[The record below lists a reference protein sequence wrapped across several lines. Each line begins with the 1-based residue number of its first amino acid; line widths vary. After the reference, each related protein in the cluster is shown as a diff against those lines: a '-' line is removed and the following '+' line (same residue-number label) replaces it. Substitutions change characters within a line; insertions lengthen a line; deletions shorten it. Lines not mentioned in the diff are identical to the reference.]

1 MQVVEGVAR
10 VRFYRARVPARGNND
25 IFRQHYPVSEDH
37 GQRPVVPARPPH
49 AAAGQQARQASLPDR
64 TNPVHTTGA
73 TALITEILTTLALG
87 LLIGFTGALAPGPT
101 LVATINAS
109 LGGDRKAGLKVSL
122 GHIVIETAIFF
133 LIILGLASVATPF
146 TTAIAVIGGIALIVF
161 GILTIS
167 GSRTASLS
175 AAPAGAAAN
184 PYMAGLLTSAAN
196 PYFWIWWL
204 SVGSALLISSLA
216 GGLFFAVI
224 FMIGH
229 WGADVSWYLF
239 VSTGV
244 AKGRAILPDTT
255 YHRIMA
261 ACGVFLVLF
270 GLYYLSGPVL
280 SFVQ

>member
-1 MQVVEGVAR
+1 MLTELL
-10 VRFYRARVPARGNND
+10 
-25 IFRQHYPVSEDH
+25 S
-37 GQRPVVPARPPH
+37 
-49 AAAGQQARQASLPDR
+49 
-64 TNPVHTTGA
+64 T
-73 TALITEILTTLALG
+73 LILG

-109 LGGDRKAGLKVSL
+109 LKGDWTAGLKVSL

-133 LIILGLASVATPF
+133 LIILGLASVAQPY
-146 TTAIAVIGGIALIVF
+146 TTAIAVIGGIALIIF
-161 GILTIS
+161 GVLTIS

-175 AAPAGAAAN
+175 TAPGQVAAD
-184 PYMAGLLTSAAN
+184 PYMAGLVTSAAN

-216 GGLFFAVI
+216 GGLLFAVI

-229 WGADVSWYLF
+229 WGADVSWYVF

-244 AKGRAILPDTT
+244 SKGKSILSDTM

-270 GLYYLSGPVL
+270 GLYYLAGPFL
-280 SFVQ
+280 SILH